1 MDIFGLVSF
10 FITQSLFYRSDNQ
23 EEIMTEEYE
32 EVDHEVSFRRLSNEL
47 MPPPQSAVVPGSV
60 QNRPTIG
67 IRGIRYLKN
76 QNFFI
81 HPHYRVFHHKVQ
93 QVILQF

>member
-1 MDIFGLVSF
+1 MA
-10 FITQSLFYRSDNQ
+10 
-23 EEIMTEEYE
+23 EEYE

-67 IRGIRYLKN
+67 IRGIRYITN
-76 QNFFI
+76 QNSLI
-81 HPHYRVFHHKVQ
+81 HPHPFMY
-93 QVILQF
+93 

>member
-1 MDIFGLVSF
+1 MA
-10 FITQSLFYRSDNQ
+10 
-23 EEIMTEEYE
+23 EEYE

-67 IRGIRYLKN
+67 TGGIRYITN
-76 QNFFI
+76 QNSLI
-81 HPHYRVFHHKVQ
+81 HPHPFMY
-93 QVILQF
+93 